1 MRPRKLTAFVLSG
14 LGAAL
19 LIWSILMNTQPVEP
33 RKPMHVKVRAM
44 ETVVSLLNRNDVPSF
59 VTHANDPETRDSF
72 LFLPVARA
80 DERYTEDPS
89 QITLTYD
96 AVGCPITFPAGR
108 QMQISFEGPFIDDGY
123 LIYPME
129 TMTWDE
135 MQVMVSQTVDLF
147 EQAGWPVKPK
157 PEFGPPTVIYRSI
170 TMEQLNE
177 VTYGTKFV
185 VIGHWMPCDDP
196 RVEVYVEVRHLN
208 SSPSGPSI
216 PPTAAV
222 VPRNVDAEDRFVMLV
237 NFRIT
242 DRPLQEEL
250 YRLVDARRM
259 AENGNTTDPVPLSRW
274 IEDPAWRPE
283 GWVSDL
289 IP

>member
-1 MRPRKLTAFVLSG
+1 
-14 LGAAL
+14 
-19 LIWSILMNTQPVEP
+19 MNTTRTEP
-33 RKPMHVKVRAM
+33 RRPMDVKWRAL
-44 ETVVSLLNRNDVPSF
+44 ETVVEFLARNDVPSF
-59 VTHANDPETRDSF
+59 VESANRPDTSDSF
-72 LFLPVARA
+72 LFIPVARA
-80 DERYTEDPS
+80 DDRYTEDPS
-89 QITLTYD
+89 RITLTYD
-96 AVGCPITFPAGR
+96 AAGCPITFPAGR
-108 QMQISFEGPFIDDGY
+108 QMQIWFEGAIIDNGY

-135 MQVMVSQTVDLF
+135 MQVMVAHTVDLI

-170 TMEQLNE
+170 TVEQLNRK
-177 VTYGTKFV
+177 TYGTKTV
-185 VIGHWMPCDDP
+185 TIGHWTPCDDP

-222 VPRNVDAEDRFVMLV
+222 TPRDVDAEDRFVMLV
-237 NFRIT
+237 DFSIT
-242 DRPLQEEL
+242 DRPLKEEIW
-250 YRLVDARRM
+250 RLRDARRL
-259 AENGNTTDPVPLSRW
+259 ATFGNTNDRVPLARW
-274 IEDPAWRPE
+274 IEDPGWRPE